1 VVQLIDEKNL
11 KRSPWFGYRTLG
23 KESMGEA
30 FHRAFDLNWI
40 NTTITGCRGMGGSV
54 VRVGPSE
61 AFLVFND
68 GDTWRGPVP
77 ANDLGELRCDRGD
90 AVFLSA
96 WPPVVKRCTPG
107 GCAVETAALGQWPS
121 SPRRGMSAVDFADGN
136 AVAVWA
142 TDRHGVRFRVGTPQ
156 QFGNGS
162 DVVVFDDWLANGNL
176 ARASNLS
183 GLRLVAA
190 GRTAI
195 LFLATSAGL
204 RAVRLGSDGSF
215 APEKV
220 DVANTP

>member
-1 VVQLIDEKNL
+1 
-11 KRSPWFGYRTLG
+11 
-23 KESMGEA
+23 
-30 FHRAFDLNWI
+30 
-40 NTTITGCRGMGGSV
+40 
-54 VRVGPSE
+54 
-61 AFLVFND
+61 
-68 GDTWRGPVP
+68 
-77 ANDLGELRCDRGD
+77 
-90 AVFLSA
+90 
-96 WPPVVKRCTPG
+96 
-107 GCAVETAALGQWPS
+107 
-121 SPRRGMSAVDFADGN
+121 
-136 AVAVWA
+136 
-142 TDRHGVRFRVGTPQ
+142 VGTPQ